1 MFEPIKRHL
10 KLIKDHSLFLF
21 GPRGSGKSTLIQNEF
36 AKNSYYINLLDID
49 TEELFI
55 QNPGEL
61 KNIANKL
68 NKKTTHIIIDEIQK
82 IPKLLDLVHLL
93 IESTDKIFI
102 LTASSARKLK
112 YGNANLLAG
121 RAFVYNLHPFTS
133 LELGKD
139 FNLDET
145 LHWGGLPKIHELDTV
160 EKKTLFLTSY
170 AQTYL
175 KEEIQAEQLVR
186 KLTPFRN
193 FLRVAAQMNGKIIN
207 LSKISRDVKVEDKTI
222 GEYYSILEDTLLGFT
237 LHGFENSFRKQ
248 LSTKPKFY
256 FFDIG
261 VTRALNRSLEN
272 TLQEG
277 TYAYGDAF
285 EHFIILECIK
295 LASYFKYEYRFNYL
309 KTKDDVEIDLV
320 VDRPGKP
327 ILFIE
332 IKSSKQVM
340 EEDLTSFIRLVRDFK
355 KAEGECEAICFSRD
369 AYKKQLGDITVFPW
383 QEGLK
388 EYFYN

>member
-1 MFEPIKRHL
+1 VNKQVKRHL
-10 KLIKDHSLFLF
+10 KLVQDHSLFLF

-36 AKNSYYINLLDID
+36 AKKSLYIDLLDIE
-49 TEELFI
+49 TEDLLI
-55 QNPGEL
+55 QNPSEL
-61 KNIANKL
+61 KNIVKKL
-68 NKKTTHIIIDEIQK
+68 GKKTSHIIIDEIQK

-93 IESTDKIFI
+93 IESTDKKFI
-102 LTASSARKLK
+102 LTGSSARKLK

-133 LELGKD
+133 LELGKYFD
-139 FNLDET
+139 LNQAM
-145 LHWGGLPKIHELDTV
+145 HWGSLPKLQELDTV
-160 EKKTLFLTSY
+160 VKKNLFLTSY

-175 KEEIQAEQLVR
+175 KEEVQAEQLVR

-193 FLRVAAQMNGKIIN
+193 FLQVAAQMNGKIIN

-256 FFDIG
+256 FFDTG
-261 VTRALNRSLEN
+261 VTRALNRSLSN

-277 TYAYGDAF
+277 TYAYGEAF
-285 EHFIILECIK
+285 EHFIILECVK
-295 LASYFKYEYRFNYL
+295 LASYYKHDYQFSYL
-309 KTKDDVEIDLV
+309 KTKDDAEIDLV

-332 IKSSKQVM
+332 IKSSKQVRD
-340 EEDLTSFIRLVRDFK
+340 EDLTTFARLVKDFK
-355 KAEGECEAICFSRD
+355 KTGDKCEAVCFSRD
-369 AYKKQLGDITVFPW
+369 PYQKQIDDISIFPW

-388 EYFYN
+388 EYFT